1 MRVRTII
8 LVGWLV
14 LGLFLLTAPAGAQN
28 ASITLTPT
36 SGIAA
41 VTIRGTG
48 FSVWSGIT
56 IYWEGAVVPAIMVD
70 TGEQTSF
77 TAIISVPTQTSP
89 GLHQVMA
96 RDGYGEQ
103 ASAFFNV
110 VDMTGPTGPT
120 GPAGISGQSCWDL
133 DGDGIADAE
142 EDTNGDGQVN
152 VYDCRGTAGVNCW
165 DLDGDGVPDASED
178 ANGDGVVDVL
188 DCQGPPGEGISVPGA
203 PGAPGINCWDTNQN
217 GIKDPSEDINGDGVV
232 DVLDCRGEPG
242 PAGPEGQA
250 GSGVIWQGPWNED
263 FRYAVG
269 DAVEYQGSAYLA
281 LAASVN
287 APPPDSPEQW
297 QLMVARGAPGEPGEK
312 GDTGAAGSTGTAGF
326 VLSLVALILIAAG
339 KVKKW
344 ILP

>member
-1 MRVRTII
+1 MILRRVIVI
-8 LVGWLV
+8 GWLV
-14 LGLFLLTAPAGAQN
+14 LGMLLVAAPAAAQN

-41 VTIRGTG
+41 VSIYGTG

-56 IYWEGAVVPAIMVD
+56 IYWDGSPVPAVLLD
-70 TGEQTSF
+70 SRDQTAF

-103 ASAFFNV
+103 ATAFFNV
-110 VDMTGPTGPT
+110 VDVMGPTGPT

-133 DGDGIADAE
+133 DGDGIGDPA

-165 DLDGDGVPDASED
+165 DLDGDGVKDAAED
-178 ANGDGVVDVL
+178 TNSDGSVDVL
-188 DCQGPPGEGISVPGA
+188 DCQGPPGEGVSVPGA
-203 PGAPGINCWDTNQN
+203 PGAPGINCWDVNQN
-217 GIKDPSEDINGDGVV
+217 GLKDPAEDTNGDGSV
-232 DVLDCRGEPG
+232 DVLDCRGDPG
-242 PAGPEGQA
+242 PAGPEGPP
-250 GSGVIWQGPWNED
+250 GSGITWRGPWSAD
-263 FRYAVG
+263 LRYAAG
-269 DAVEYQGSAYLA
+269 DAVEYAGSAYVA
-281 LAASVN
+281 LAASAN
-287 APPPDSPEQW
+287 APSDSSAEW
-297 QLMVARGAPGEPGEK
+297 QLLAAKGAPGERGEK

-326 VLSLVALILIAAG
+326 VLALVALILIAAG